1 MRVCPISS
9 LVVRAYLTHV
19 PRDEF
24 AEVKAVKLLRRGRRL
39 QQVEYVPIS
48 HFQPHQR
55 LLIIHHRAVY
65 GKTCDSPL
73 SQKSST
79 SALVI
84 PQLKVEFLQSP
95 FFRRF
100 CVQRTRPFSHQSIR
114 FSQFDMSP
122 FPGPVIEPTEFTS
135 RYLDHV
141 NGNASLNVE
150 GQMLAMLLVTWAAS
164 FGINEYGGEIDELD
178 PPPTDP
184 TSPKF
189 TRDSDDELADP
200 KQRVW
205 AVRTDA
211 MAREILALVDTHGIL
226 RRPSWDGVRVLLL
239 LLPLTEGRLKQTFFS

>member
-1 MRVCPISS
+1 MSHEKVCPPHLPPDLRCDATCSQGPLRSQGPPTGRHHKRTPAAILLKLQRTQHQMRVCPISS

-100 CVQRTRPFSHQSIR
+100 CVQRTRPFSHHR
-114 FSQFDMSP
+114 
-122 FPGPVIEPTEFTS
+122 
-135 RYLDHV
+135 
-141 NGNASLNVE
+141 
-150 GQMLAMLLVTWAAS
+150 
-164 FGINEYGGEIDELD
+164 
-178 PPPTDP
+178 
-184 TSPKF
+184 
-189 TRDSDDELADP
+189 
-200 KQRVW
+200 
-205 AVRTDA
+205 
-211 MAREILALVDTHGIL
+211 
-226 RRPSWDGVRVLLL
+226 
-239 LLPLTEGRLKQTFFS
+239 